1 MSPDEK
7 EKLLELLH
15 DKQRWCK
22 DAEARDQQG
31 NAVRYD
37 DESAVAWD
45 LTGATC
51 FLFGWQRACELF
63 RQLDRHITGRR
74 RRRFLRQ
81 NTDIASMT
89 ALQDFNDL
97 GGTTYEA
104 IATQLNSMPVWR
116 GNRHSVE

>member
-15 DKQRWCK
+15 GEQRWCK
-22 DAEARDQQG
+22 DAEARDEHG

-51 FLFGWQRACELF
+51 LLFGWQRACELF

-74 RRRFLRQ
+74 RKHYLRQ
-81 NTDIASMT
+81 NLDIASMA

-97 GGTTYEA
+97 GGTTYDA
-104 IATQLNSMPVWR
+104 IAARLSSMPVRR
-116 GNRHSVE
+116 GNRHCVE

>member
-15 DKQRWCK
+15 DERRWCK
-22 DAEARDQQG
+22 DAEARDQHG

-37 DESAVAWD
+37 DVAAVAWD

-51 FLFGWQRACELF
+51 LLFGWPRACELF
-63 RQLDRHITGRR
+63 RQLDRHITGRKR
-74 RRRFLRQ
+74 KHYLRQ
-81 NTDIASMT
+81 NLDIASMA

-97 GGTTYEA
+97 GGTTYDA
-104 IATQLNSMPVWR
+104 IATRLNSMPVRR
-116 GNRHSVE
+116 GNRHRVE